1 MTSSPNIW
9 IDTAA
14 AHGSTSWVKKFIR
27 NYLPLLAEQ
36 SISTDDFVATWEEEL
51 RSRQLDT
58 PAKQKNYRSNVV
70 QAIKTFN
77 PSHPAI
83 ALVALSSQQYRDLN
97 NQQQGKLAD
106 RETRYFTSEQAERL
120 VEHATSLLDS
130 AEWSEV
136 GAGLAVLIGR
146 RISEVLLSQFA
157 PKSDWSIT
165 FSEMSKKKDTQGL
178 TIEIPTLAPAPIVL
192 HAIDR
197 LQKHLRIDD
206 LKLNSLSPK
215 MAKQTVNSRFSASI
229 ASRCVEHFTPFIP
242 SRSDKDNL
250 YTHIFRAVYA
260 TIAAHWFCP
269 TYVPE
274 HSFKAEIQGHF
285 SIASDGSKLPN
296 FSARANYDDY
306 AIGTE
311 DGNRDGRLG
320 IKLGKLP
327 NLHIIDA
334 FRKPSPNISIYID
347 NNEQITSK
355 NNDIDREEKENEPLH
370 DRAPLPQDS
379 NNLTA
384 SNSPQL
390 LPNSSTATT
399 EITMTSTHNA
409 PIKRAEIFAD
419 DLDEITRFMAKQ
431 GVSGKPKDLFHAL
444 VLTLDSIH
452 DDYIKQSQAHTQ
464 LMSEFTSNMRWFTD
478 RIDNLEHSLQLLKSD
493 NEQLKHNYQLL
504 QQENNTLK
512 NNSTSSNQL
521 THLEEQ
527 NQQLKQQLA
536 DTQNKLQYI
545 HKLLG
550 VPQPIDPT
558 QQQQDQTIEP
568 TQAPSKQP
576 KQPKP
581 DASPKKSDTLQKIH
595 QIIDAMI
602 AWNTSQKLSMN
613 QLRISIPMIKVLANA
628 IGANYQPAIQ
638 QAIQEREQELDELH
652 NRLMLGTRHNA
663 TVRKEQILE
672 KIQQQYLGVNP
683 TQE

>member
-1 MTSSPNIW
+1 MTPSPSIW

-27 NYLPLLAEQ
+27 RYLPLLVEQ
-36 SISTDDFVATWEEEL
+36 SISTDDFVATWENEL
-51 RSRQLDT
+51 RSRQLNT

-97 NQQQGKLAD
+97 NQQRGKLAD

-120 VEHATSLLDS
+120 VEHATTLLNS

-146 RISEVLLSQFA
+146 RISEILLSQFA

-165 FSEMSKKKDTQGL
+165 FSEMSKKKDTEGL
-178 TIEIPTLAPAPIVL
+178 TIEIPTLAPAATVL

-197 LQKHLRIDD
+197 LQKHLRIDH

-215 MAKQTVNSRFSASI
+215 MAKQTVNSRFSSPI
-229 ASRCVEHFTPFIP
+229 ASKCVEHFTQFIP

-260 TIAAHWFCP
+260 TIASHWFCP

-306 AIGTE
+306 AIGTQ

-320 IKLGKLP
+320 IKLAHLP
-327 NLHIIDA
+327 GLHIIDA
-334 FRKPSPNISIYID
+334 FRKPSPDISISI
-347 NNEQITSK
+347 NNDEQITSE
-355 NNDIDREEKENEPLH
+355 NNDIDREEDNELLD
-370 DRAPLPQDS
+370 DRSPLPPDS
-379 NNLTA
+379 SNLTSA
-384 SNSPQL
+384 NSPQRL
-390 LPNSSTATT
+390 SDSSTSTT
-399 EITMTSTHNA
+399 TITMTPAPNA
-409 PIKRAEIFAD
+409 PIKRAELFAD
-419 DLDEITRFMAKQ
+419 DLDEITRFMAKR
-431 GVSGKPKDLFHAL
+431 GVTGKPKDIFHAL
-444 VLTLDSIH
+444 VQTLDAIQ

-464 LMSEFTSNMRWFTD
+464 LMSEFTANLHWFTD
-478 RIDNLEHSLQLLKSD
+478 RIDDLEQSCQQLKD
-493 NEQLKHNYQLL
+493 ENEQLQQDCQQL
-504 QQENNTLK
+504 QQENTTLK
-512 NNSTSSNQL
+512 NNPTSSNQL
-521 THLEEQ
+521 SHLEAE

-536 DTQNKLQYI
+536 DTQIRLQGI
-545 HKLLG
+545 QKLLG
-550 VPQPIDPT
+550 VSLPIAPT
-558 QQQQDQTIEP
+558 QPPLQSVQP
-568 TQAPSKQP
+568 TQSQP
-576 KQPKP
+576 NQPNQPKP

-602 AWNTSQKLSMN
+602 AWNTSQELSMN
-613 QLRISIPMIKVLANA
+613 RLRISIPMIKVLANA
-628 IGANYQPAIQ
+628 IGANYQPLIQ
-638 QAIQEREQELDELH
+638 LAMHERQQELDELH
-652 NRLMLGTRHNA
+652 ERLMLGTRHNA
-663 TVRKEQILE
+663 TVRKEQILD
-672 KIQQQYLGVNP
+672 KIQHLYLGGNNQ
-683 TQE
+683 QE